1 MSKGKTSKT
10 LVWILM
16 GLLILGLGGFGVTNL
31 GGTVRT
37 VGDVGGKDIDIND
50 YARALQQ
57 ELRALEAQAGRQI
70 SFGEA
75 QAAGIDSA
83 VLVSLVVQRAMD
95 AENARLGISVGDE
108 RLRDELLAIP
118 GFQGV
123 NGQFDR
129 DAYDYALEQTG
140 MSEERF
146 EETIREETARTL
158 LQAAVVSGVTMPGVY
173 GDTILDFLGEERT
186 ITMARL
192 TADNLVTPIGT
203 PTDADL
209 RAYYDANIDQFTLPA
224 MRQITYAW
232 LTPDMLIDEV
242 DVDEAALKE
251 LFDQRS
257 NEFNR
262 PERRLVERLAFADMA
277 EAEAA
282 KARLNAGE
290 ASFEMLVEERGFN
303 LVDVDMG
310 DVTKADLGPAGEDVF
325 AGVIGATIGPVQSDI
340 GPALFRLNG
349 ILPALETAFE
359 DALPT
364 LREELAAE
372 RARRIIENQIG
383 DLEDLLAAG
392 ATLEE
397 LADESDM
404 VLAQIGW
411 HAEESAGIAG
421 YETFRAL
428 ASIVSKDDFPEID
441 TLADGG
447 IFALRLDGETEP
459 TPAPFEDVRDEVATA
474 WTAAENLSR
483 LEEMAAGLVPQLAAE
498 NADFAAFGLT
508 AQEQPNILRNGFVAD
523 TPAGFITSI
532 FEMEQGAVTT
542 IPAGDELLIV
552 KLTAVAKPDR
562 SNAEIVNLASSLLQQ
577 SAQALSQDIFE
588 AYARDIQFEQGVT
601 INQQALNAVH
611 AQFQ

>member
-1 MSKGKTSKT
+1 MSKGNTSKT

-16 GLLILGLGGFGVTNL
+16 ALLILGLGGFGVTNL

-70 SFGEA
+70 SFSEA
-75 QAAGIDSA
+75 QAAGIDSL
-83 VLVSLVVQRAMD
+83 VLGNLVVQRAMD
-95 AENARLGISVGDE
+95 AETTRMGISIGDK

-123 NGQFDR
+123 NGEFDR
-129 DAYDYALEQTG
+129 DAYSYALDQTG
-140 MSEERF
+140 MSEEKF

-158 LQAAVVSGVTMPGVY
+158 LQASVVSGVSMPGTY
-173 GDTILDFLGEERT
+173 GDTILDFLGEERS
-186 ITMARL
+186 IQLARL
-192 TADNLVTPIGT
+192 SAANLITPIVTPT
-203 PTDADL
+203 EDDL
-209 RAYYDANIDQFTLPA
+209 RAHYDANIEQFTLPA

-232 LTPDMLIDEV
+232 LTPDMLIDSVE
-242 DVDEAALKE
+242 VDEAALKE
-251 LFDQRS
+251 MFEDRAD
-257 NEFNR
+257 EFNR

-277 EAEAA
+277 AAEAA
-282 KARLNAGE
+282 RARLNSGE
-290 ASFEMLVEERGFN
+290 ASFETLVEERGFT
-303 LVDVDMG
+303 LADVDMG
-310 DVTKADLGPAGEDVF
+310 DVTQADLGAAGEAVF
-325 AGVIGATIGPVQSDI
+325 TGVIGATIGPVQSDL

-349 ILPALETAFE
+349 ILPALETPFE

-372 RARRIIENQIG
+372 RARRIIETQIG

-397 LADESDM
+397 LANESDM
-404 VLAQIGW
+404 VLGQIGW

-428 ASIVSKDDFPEID
+428 ATIVTKDDFPEID

-447 IFALRLDGETEP
+447 IFALRLDEETEP
-459 TPAPFEDVRDEVATA
+459 TPAPFEDVRDAVSAA
-474 WTAAENLSR
+474 WTTAETQRR
-483 LEEMAAGLVPQLAAE
+483 LEEMAAGLLPQLAAE

-508 AQEQPNILRNGFVAD
+508 AQEHANILRNGFVAE
-523 TPAGFITSI
+523 TPAGFVNSV
-532 FEMEQGAVTT
+532 FEMEEGAVTT
-542 IPAGDELLIV
+542 VAAGDELLIV
-552 KLTAVAKPDR
+552 KLTAITKPDI
-562 SNAEIVNLASSLLQQ
+562 NNPEIAALGNSIVQQ
-577 SAQALSQDIFE
+577 GAQALSQDIFE
-588 AYARDIQFEQGVT
+588 AYARDIQFEHGVT